1 MCFLHR
7 PLDFLGI
14 DHDRLAVSAIFA
26 VAVGM
31 IIQVVLGISNV
42 QISNSNWIRGK
53 VQACTVTVL
62 IRMEW
67 RHGVS
72 ASSSKGGREV
82 GRQGGREAR
91 RQGGGEVG
99 RQGGREAGRQGGRE
113 TSTSCFAKLLYLDH
127 LFREKLTIIRL
138 HFLLALVTIAYALEV
153 AMLFYPFFACMS
165 TEHKLIGSMM
175 GLLYTIL
182 W

>member
-1 MCFLHR
+1 MFLSVFTLHYTVCFLHR

-72 ASSSKGGREV
+72 GSSSKGGREV
-82 GRQGGREAR
+82 GRQRSR
-91 RQGGGEVG
+91 EVG
-99 RQGGREAGRQGGRE
+99 RQGGREA
-113 TSTSCFAKLLYLDH
+113 STYCFAKLLYLDH